1 MGPRDGMRCS
11 WSRALC
17 LACVAALACPAA
29 AFYLPGVAPVD
40 YGAGAPMSIKVEALT
55 SVKTQLPYE
64 YYVLPFCHKGVDMR
78 AQDAL
83 NLGEVLRGTRIYETP
98 YKFNMGVDQ
107 TCKVLCRSVYDKE
120 ELQAFAL
127 MTEEEYRVNLLLDN
141 LPIAMPVYLE
151 ETADDGATTGKTQ
164 KLYQTGYPIGHA
176 PGQDE
181 QVLQKALQRTSDKN
195 LYLFNHL
202 KFTVLYNDFHGPQKR
217 RVVGFEVEP
226 MSVKHTYDN
235 QVDWDECVNEVSGLS
250 GKCKLNTCDAKHP
263 VSAQSIPLVLKPDA
277 KTQEVI
283 WTYDV
288 SFKASPVRW
297 STRWDTYLQASG
309 EADVHWFSIL
319 NSFSVVLFLSGIV
332 AMIMVGAIRKDLQR
346 YDSSTAIEEG
356 NDETGWKLVHAGV
369 FRPPVLS
376 GWLSV
381 LVGSGIQLSV
391 SGLFLII
398 FHAWASCPPPT
409 AVPSP
414 RPCSS
419 CSCSRVLSAGMSAHG
434 FTACSSSTNGAPMP
448 CGRRCCTLEWSSASF
463 LFSTSSSGAKS
474 RPAPCR
480 LEPFLRFSSCGSAS
494 RYRWSWLGHF
504 SASGCSRSSTRCV
517 RIPSRGTSRHSH
529 FMQTLS

>member
-1 MGPRDGMRCS
+1 MC
-11 WSRALC
+11 A
-17 LACVAALACPAA
+17 VQ
-29 AFYLPGVAPVD
+29 
-40 YGAGAPMSIKVEALT
+40 VEALT
-55 SVKTQLPYE
+55 SIKTQLPYE

-181 QVLQKALQRTSDKN
+181 QVLQKALQRPSDKN

-283 WTYDV
+283 W
-288 SFKASPVRW
+288 
-297 STRWDTYLQASG
+297 
-309 EADVHWFSIL
+309 
-319 NSFSVVLFLSGIV
+319 
-332 AMIMVGAIRKDLQR
+332 
-346 YDSSTAIEEG
+346 
-356 NDETGWKLVHAGV
+356 
-369 FRPPVLS
+369 
-376 GWLSV
+376 
-381 LVGSGIQLSV
+381 
-391 SGLFLII
+391 
-398 FHAWASCPPPT
+398 
-409 AVPSP
+409 
-414 RPCSS
+414 
-419 CSCSRVLSAGMSAHG
+419 
-434 FTACSSSTNGAPMP
+434 
-448 CGRRCCTLEWSSASF
+448 
-463 LFSTSSSGAKS
+463 
-474 RPAPCR
+474 
-480 LEPFLRFSSCGSAS
+480 
-494 RYRWSWLGHF
+494 
-504 SASGCSRSSTRCV
+504 
-517 RIPSRGTSRHSH
+517 
-529 FMQTLS
+529 

>member
-1 MGPRDGMRCS
+1 MC
-11 WSRALC
+11 A
-17 LACVAALACPAA
+17 VQ
-29 AFYLPGVAPVD
+29 
-40 YGAGAPMSIKVEALT
+40 VEALT

-181 QVLQKALQRTSDKN
+181 QVLQKALQRPSDKN

-356 NDETGWKLVHAGV
+356 NDETGWKLVHADV

-398 FHAWASCPPPT
+398 FACMGFL
-409 AVPSP
+409 SP
-414 RPCSS
+414 ANR
-419 CSCSRVLSAGMSAHG
+419 
-434 FTACSSSTNGAPMP
+434 GALTQAM
-448 CGRRCCTLEWSSASF
+448 LF
-463 LFSTSSSGAKS
+463 LFVFTGTVGGYVSARFYRMFKFNKWRSNALWTAMLYPGMVFSIFFVLNLFIWGQKSSGAV
-474 RPAPCR
+474 
-480 LEPFLRFSSCGSAS
+480 PFGTLFALLFM
-494 RYRWSWLGHF
+494 WLGISVPLVLVGAF
-504 SASGCSRSSTRCV
+504 FGFRCV
-517 RIPSRGTSRHSH
+517 HA
-529 FMQTLS
+529 